1 MPGSH
6 LIYSK
11 LNITKSMC
19 VDQSKAPIDTLDQS
33 HALIPSRLLMN
44 NTNFFSIFKKNHP
57 MYAIISLHRN
67 YALTVCKNVVVHCV
81 YVRRE
86 VYHVFRMTSEMFPGK
101 CIGRAM
107 FKRKSLNHKIAGKIH
122 NAGVTLIVQFSSN
135 SL

>member
-1 MPGSH
+1 
-6 LIYSK
+6 
-11 LNITKSMC
+11 
-19 VDQSKAPIDTLDQS
+19 
-33 HALIPSRLLMN
+33 
-44 NTNFFSIFKKNHP
+44 

-67 YALTVCKNVVVHCV
+67 YALAVLCKNVVVHCV

-107 FKRKSLNHKIAGKIH
+107 FKRKSLNHHKIAGKIH
-122 NAGVTLIVQFSSN
+122 NAGVTVQFSSN